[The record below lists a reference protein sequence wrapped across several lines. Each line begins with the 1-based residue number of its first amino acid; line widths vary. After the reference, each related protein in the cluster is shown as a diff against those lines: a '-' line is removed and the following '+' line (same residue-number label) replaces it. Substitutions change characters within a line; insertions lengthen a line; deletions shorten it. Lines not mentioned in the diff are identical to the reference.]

1 MSVVLNLLGG
11 KEMVKH
17 LVGAA
22 IISVGLL
29 GLGCFSAYYARSNLS
44 LITVKGLS
52 EKIVRSDIAEM
63 SIKFSNKKFE
73 NLDELSKKRIADKE
87 KVLNFLKDHGITD
100 EEIVNFSMNTSDYTE
115 ETKGKSDLDTIIST
129 KKNRYFKSSDTFYI
143 KTKQLEK
150 IDVLKSDIVKLLS
163 DDVFVT
169 YDYSYKLTNF
179 IDVKLGMMREASA
192 NARRNAEV
200 FVEPQ
205 GVEIDD
211 VAYLNQGEIT
221 IRAEDESED
230 INSWQSKK
238 DKSINKKLRLVVRAG
253 FSKKSFW

>member
-1 MSVVLNLLGG
+1 MIKS
-11 KEMVKH
+11 
-17 LVGAA
+17 LVGTS
-22 IISVGLL
+22 IILAVLL
-29 GLGCFSAYYARSNLS
+29 GLGGFSTYYALSNKTLV
-44 LITVKGLS
+44 TVKGLS

-63 SIKFSNKKFE
+63 SINFSNKKFE
-73 NLDELSKKRIADKE
+73 NLEELSKKRLSDKE
-87 KVLNFLKDHGITD
+87 KVLSFLKDHGITD
-100 EEIVNFSMNTSDYTE
+100 EEIVNFSMDTSDYTE
-115 ETKGKSDLDTIIST
+115 ETKGKSELGAIINT
-129 KKNRYFKSSDTFYI
+129 KKSRYFKSSDTFYI

-150 IDVLKSDIVKLLS
+150 IDILKSDIVKLLS
-163 DDVFVT
+163 DDVFVK
-169 YDYSYKLTNF
+169 YDYNYKLTNF

-205 GVEIDD
+205 GVEIED

-230 INSWQSKK
+230 VSSWQSKK

-253 FSKKSFW
+253 FSKKSLW